1 MTSPEPPDDDL
12 GEALHGDLNRFDTPN
27 EALEYVRY
35 AGTLP
40 DAEIDLGETAVA
52 LALVFMPGINP
63 DRYRNHL
70 KKLGDHVAEEFA
82 ARLRQKDEDKLS
94 LRVTTLRKI
103 IHEAHGYRGDT
114 ETYDDIQNANLIRVI
129 ERRKGLPIAL
139 GILYITLARRMGWP
153 VEGLNFPGHFLIRLE
168 KDGER
173 VILDPFQNGKEMN
186 AAELRQLLKSIAGK
200 NAELSHNF
208 YDSVGNRDILVRL
221 ENNLK
226 KRLIES
232 EEYAQAIIV
241 LEAMEALAPDE
252 YRTLFDKAVLYA
264 KLGQIRQAERAFER
278 YIERTPSMAEKS
290 QARALLL
297 QIRNNPE

>member
-1 MTSPEPPDDDL
+1 MAPPDLPDDDL
-12 GEALHGDLNRFDTPN
+12 GEALHGDLNRFETPN
-27 EALEYVRY
+27 EALEYVRF
-35 AGTLP
+35 AGSQE
-40 DAEIDLGETAVA
+40 DAEINLGETALA
-52 LALVFMPGINP
+52 LALIFLPGINP

-82 ARLRQKDEDKLS
+82 ARLRQKDEDTLS
-94 LRVTTLRKI
+94 LRVATLRKI
-103 IHEAHGYRGDT
+103 IHESHGYKGDT
-114 ETYDDIQNANLIRVI
+114 ETYDDIQNASLIRVI

-139 GILYITLARRMGWP
+139 GILYITFARRMGWP
-153 VEGLNFPGHFLIRLE
+153 IEGLNFPGHFLIRME

-173 VILDPFQNGKEMN
+173 IILDPFQGGKEMN
-186 AAELRQLLKSIAGK
+186 AAELRSLLKSIAGK
-200 NAELSHNF
+200 HAELSHNF
-208 YDSVGNRDILVRL
+208 YNPVGNRDMLIRL

-226 KRLIES
+226 KRLIET

-264 KLGQIRQAERAFER
+264 KLGQTSQAVRAFEQ
-278 YIERTPSMAEKS
+278 YIERTPIASEKS
-290 QARALLL
+290 EARALLL